1 MTELHEHVE
10 AYAVGAL
17 SEDEATAFSGHLAGC
32 EDCQDEMAALTAVTS
47 ALAGTVAADP
57 PPALRAAVLAEIAQ
71 TAQLSADES
80 RAPETTM
87 ARSSTPASGS
97 SVPAPD
103 RTPVHVV
110 PAIDSNVVPMRRS
123 RVNTV
128 TSLLAAA
135 AIVAAVGFGGWALQ
149 SRQDAQ
155 VATATANQLTQLLS
169 ADDVQTVPGTSQRA
183 DHTGAI
189 VMSRST
195 GMAMFVADDLP
206 SLPNDRVY
214 EAWTIR
220 GSTDPVPAGT
230 FKPNS
235 SSQVVTALPAGAFQ
249 ADSVAI
255 TVEPAGGTDHPTSD
269 AVVTFLMPQS

>member
-10 AYAVGAL
+10 AYAIGAL
-17 SEDEATAFSGHLAGC
+17 SEDEATEFARHLADC
-32 EDCQDEMAALTAVTS
+32 ADCQDEMAALTAVTS

-57 PPALRAAVLAEIAQ
+57 PPALRAAVLAEIARTPQ
-71 TAQLSADES
+71 E
-80 RAPETTM
+80 
-87 ARSSTPASGS
+87 TPAAARAVEVAPLLTSPTVS
-97 SVPAPD
+97 PSATAAPPAAEG
-103 RTPVHVV
+103 
-110 PAIDSNVVPMRRS
+110 PADGSNVIPMRRS
-123 RVNTV
+123 RTNLV

-169 ADDVQTVPGTSQRA
+169 ADDVQTVPGVSQSA

-189 VMSRST
+189 VMSRSA
-195 GMAMFVADDLP
+195 GKALFVADELP
-206 SLPNDRVY
+206 SLPSDKVY

-220 GSTDPVPAGT
+220 GSSDPVPAGT
-230 FKPNS
+230 FRPNA
-235 SSQVVTALPAGAFQ
+235 SSQVITALPAGAFQ

-255 TVEPAGGTDHPTSD
+255 TVEPKGGTDHPTSD
-269 AVVTFLMPQS
+269 AVVTFVMPQA